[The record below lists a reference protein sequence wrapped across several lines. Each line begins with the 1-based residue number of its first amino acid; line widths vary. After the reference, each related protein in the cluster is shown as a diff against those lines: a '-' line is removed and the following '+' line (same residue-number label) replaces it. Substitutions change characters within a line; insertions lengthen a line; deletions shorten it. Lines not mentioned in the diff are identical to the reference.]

1 MNGKTS
7 KLASTILSGLLYTQG
22 LLGVAG
28 VTLVVL
34 KDRMHSDPAGP
45 VVVMKIASLD
55 AQLR

>member
-7 KLASTILSGLLYTQG
+7 KLAATILSGLLYTQG

-34 KDRMHSDPAGP
+34 KDRMHSDPAGQ
-45 VVVMKIASLD
+45 VITMKIASLD